1 MFSQAAEVSLWVR
14 QRHFRRR
21 CAAVAYLV
29 ISLAFILW
37 RGTILNWEAPVLAV
51 IFYFLEWVGL
61 LMGWGMIYSSWWHR
75 QRSSLPITRHYTV
88 DVLLPVYTEPVE
100 MIELTVI
107 GAKSIDY
114 PHETYLLDDGH
125 RKELRQLAARHGIHY
140 LSREGNQGMK
150 AGNLNFGLQHSKG
163 EIVAVFDADHVAQ
176 RESLEKMLGFFKDEK
191 VGMVQAPQTYFNEDA
206 FIFSKTF
213 LASGYAHEQSY
224 FFDLGE
230 GSRDAFDACSG
241 IGTGSL
247 YRRSALA
254 DIGGFPEQTMTED
267 IHSTILLSKHGW
279 ICAYFN
285 EPVAWGVAAADVP
298 EYYRT
303 RRRWAH
309 GNLEAFRIENLLFNR
324 RIPLKSRLAYSA
336 LAVQYLD
343 GVQQLGFLVIPV
355 WSMISYDPPFIL
367 NFWNIVFALC
377 TPLLLI
383 WLTRHI
389 TCGYINYYRRQVF
402 AIGRFH
408 LMLAALTALW
418 GKRLRWHVA
427 VKNVIG
433 IVNWGMLTPQ
443 ILLLILAAVA
453 ILFSLGRLFW
463 FLGMHGQL
471 PPHYL
476 ATFFACG
483 WMTYNVV
490 RLSDWI
496 RGARRLNNRKARD
509 YLFEVRAP
517 LVDATGRCVAFTTHL
532 SHLELKTEQPLP
544 AGGTPLRL
552 LLPGEA
558 VDIVPQAADEEGI
571 RPFHFVNE
579 QQRMPLQLT
588 LYSVDWHRQLRI
600 APLCQTPRQHGL
612 GGPWL
617 PAALNG
623 AWAAWM
629 QDGGALK
636 IVSAEPLAPG
646 QTAELR
652 SETGFGSSALRQIRI
667 QEEIQPPYKIPRDLN
682 GHQCRIFSAAFVK

>member
-1 MFSQAAEVSLWVR
+1 MFSQAAEVSLWV
-14 QRHFRRR
+14 QRRHIARR
-21 CAAVAYLV
+21 CAAIAYLV
-29 ISLAFILW
+29 ISLTFILW

-51 IFYFLEWVGL
+51 IFYLLEWIGL
-61 LMGWGMIYSSWWHR
+61 LMGWGMIYSSWWHQ
-75 QRSSLPITRHYTV
+75 QRTSLPITRTYTV
-88 DVLLPVYTEPVE
+88 DVLLPVYTEPLE

-125 RKELRQLAARHGIHY
+125 REDLRALAAKHGIHY
-140 LSREGNQGMK
+140 LSREGNKGMK
-150 AGNLNFGLQHSKG
+150 AGNLNHGLQHSRG

-176 RESLEKMLGFFKDEK
+176 RESLEKMLGFFADEK
-191 VGMVQAPQTYFNEDA
+191 VGLVQAPQTYFNEDA
-206 FIFSKTF
+206 FIYSKTF
-213 LASGYAHEQSY
+213 VASGYAHEQSY

-230 GSRDAFDACSG
+230 GSRDAFNAASG
-241 IGTGSL
+241 IGTGAL
-247 YRRSALA
+247 YRRTALA
-254 DIGGFPEQTMTED
+254 EIGGFPEQTMTED
-267 IHSTILLSKHGW
+267 IHSSILLSKHGW
-279 ICAYFN
+279 TCAYFN

-309 GNLEAFRIENLLFNR
+309 GNLEAFRLEKLPFNR

-343 GVQQLGFLVIPV
+343 GVQQLGFLIIPV

-383 WLTRHI
+383 WLTRHV
-389 TCGYINYYRRQVF
+389 TCGYISYYRRQVF
-402 AIGRFH
+402 SIGRFH
-408 LMLAALTALW
+408 LMLAALPALW

-443 ILLLILAAVA
+443 ILLLILAAGA
-453 ILFSLGRLFW
+453 ILVSGGRLLW
-463 FLGMHGQL
+463 FLSTTGHL
-471 PPHYL
+471 PPQYL

-483 WMTYNVV
+483 WMTYNIV
-490 RLSDWI
+490 RLCDWI

-517 LVDATGRCVAFTTHL
+517 LVDATGCCVAFTTHL

-544 AGGTPLRL
+544 GECPLRL

-558 VDIVPQAADEEGI
+558 ISILPQAADADGI
-571 RPFHFVNE
+571 RAYQFVDE
-579 QQRMPLQLT
+579 DQRMSLQLA
-588 LYSVDWHRQLRI
+588 LYSVDWHRQLRL
-600 APLCQTPRQHGL
+600 APLCQTTHPHGL
-612 GGPWL
+612 GGPWQ
-617 PAALNG
+617 PAALGG

-629 QDGGALK
+629 QDGDGLK
-636 IVSAEPLAPG
+636 IVSAEPLVPG
-646 QTAELR
+646 QALDFR
-652 SETGFGSSALRQIRI
+652 RETGPYAHSEPVVI
-667 QEEIQPPYKIPRDLN
+667 QEEIQPPYKIPRDVN
-682 GHQCRIFSAAFVK
+682 GHQCRIFKARPR